1 MSDVPTLERSQ
12 APEREQAA
20 PGKTDDRN
28 VFPFLEPRPGGLAER
43 IGRSLSG
50 LHPVAV
56 FLLSAIALWAILAAI
71 SIALGLFVTDVL
83 VPIDS
88 VQDADEWLPD
98 ELAQERTPFLNDVSY
113 VVSEASGGIVL
124 PAILVVLTAVCLVL
138 RRFIV
143 AAFMVFALALESAT
157 YRVTSWVTPRQRP
170 DVERLE
176 GLEPDASYPSGH
188 TAASIAVY
196 IGLALLATV
205 LVKNRSARIAIW
217 VVALLIPPLVAL
229 SRMYRGMHHPL
240 DVLGGVVIGTL
251 ALFFVALGAARITRA
266 AKAARDARA

>member
-1 MSDVPTLERSQ
+1 MSDVPTIERTQ
-12 APEREQAA
+12 ARERE
-20 PGKTDDRN
+20 PISSGETEDRN
-28 VFPFLEPRPGGLAER
+28 VFPFLDPKPGGLAER

-56 FLLSAIALWAILAAI
+56 FLLSAIVLWAIVAGI
-71 SIALGLFVTDVL
+71 SIALGHLVTDVL

-88 VQDADEWLPD
+88 VEDADEWLPH
-98 ELAQERTPFLNDVSY
+98 ELATERTPFLDDVSWFF
-113 VVSEASGGIVL
+113 STAAGGIVL
-124 PAILVVLTAVCLVL
+124 PAIAAVLTVVCVILK
-138 RRFIV
+138 RFIV

-157 YRVTSWVTPRQRP
+157 YRVTSWITPRQRP

-188 TAASIAVY
+188 TAASVAVY

-205 LVKNRSARIAIW
+205 LVKNRTARIAIW

-229 SRMYRGMHHPL
+229 SRIYRGMHHPL
-240 DVLGGVVIGTL
+240 DALGGVVIGIL
-251 ALFFVALGAARITRA
+251 ALFFVAMGAARITRA
-266 AKAARDARA
+266 AKAAREARA

>member
-12 APEREQAA
+12 APERGNSS
-20 PGKTDDRN
+20 PRGTDDRN

-205 LVKNRSARIAIW
+205 LVKNRTARIAIW
-217 VVALLIPPLVAL
+217 VVALLVPPAVAL
-229 SRMYRGMHHPL
+229 ARIYRGMHHPL
-240 DVLGGVVIGTL
+240 DTLGGVVIGIL
-251 ALFFVALGAARITRA
+251 ALFVVALGAARITRA

>member
-12 APEREQAA
+12 APEREESS
-20 PGKTDDRN
+20 PRKTDDRN
-28 VFPFLEPRPGGLAER
+28 VFPFLEPRPGGPAER

-56 FLLSAIALWAILAAI
+56 FLLSAIALWAILAGI
-71 SIALGLFVTDVL
+71 SIALGHLVTDVL

-88 VQDADEWLPD
+88 VEDADEWLPD
-98 ELAQERTPFLNDVSY
+98 ELAQERTPFLDDASY
-113 VVSEASGGIVL
+113 VVSEAAGGIVL

-205 LVKNRSARIAIW
+205 LVKNRTARIAIW
-217 VVALLIPPLVAL
+217 VVAILIPPTVAL
-229 SRMYRGMHHPL
+229 ARIYRGMHHPI
-240 DVLGGVVIGTL
+240 DVLGGVVIGIL

-266 AKAARDARA
+266 AKAAREARA